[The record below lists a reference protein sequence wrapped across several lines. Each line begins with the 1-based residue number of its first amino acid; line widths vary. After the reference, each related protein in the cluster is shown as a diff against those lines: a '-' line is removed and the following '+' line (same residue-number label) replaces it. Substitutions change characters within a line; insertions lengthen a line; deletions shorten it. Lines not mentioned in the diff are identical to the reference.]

1 MRSDEAIPIQCCVYT
16 ATEIASSL
24 LAVTANEFS
33 YQAAE

>member
-1 MRSDEAIPIQCCVYT
+1 VYT
-16 ATEIASSL
+16 TTEIASSL